1 MIIALIILAILVF
14 LAIEYY
20 FYKKL
25 IYEIVKII
33 KDYIPKYNLESY
45 KDRTDYIGIVLHGRE
60 IQKCNEVQHYQN
72 LIKDIEEL

>member
-1 MIIALIILAILVF
+1 MIPLIILAILVF

-25 IYEIVKII
+25 ISKIVKII
-33 KDYIPKYNLESY
+33 ESYIPKYDLESY
-45 KDRTDYIGIVLHGRE
+45 KSRTDVTGLILHGRE
-60 IQKCNEVQHYQN
+60 IQKGNEVQHYQN